1 MHQYKERD
9 GEEDRQPGGHVKR
22 REEGCVLRRMLD
34 ALVPGKR
41 WRGRQTTRS
50 TCQEKGRRVRAKK
63 NVRCTT
69 TGKRRR
75 GRQTTRWTCQEKG
88 RRVRAK
94 KNVKMHQYQER
105 DGEEDR
111 QPGGHVKRRDEGCVL
126 RRMLDAPLQERDGEE
141 DRQPGGHVKRRE
153 EGCVL
158 RRMLRCTST
167 RKETERK
174 TDNQVDMSR
183 EGKKGAC

>member
-1 MHQYKERD
+1 MHQYQEGD

-22 REEGCVLRRMLD
+22 RDEGHVLRRMLD
-34 ALVPGKR
+34 APVTGKR
-41 WRGRQTTRS
+41 RRGSQTAGW
-50 TCQEKGRRVRAKK
+50 TCQEKGRRARAKK

-88 RRVRAK
+88 RRARAK
-94 KNVKMHQYQER
+94 KNV
-105 DGEEDR
+105 
-111 QPGGHVKRRDEGCVL
+111 
-126 RRMLDAPLQERDGEE
+126 
-141 DRQPGGHVKRRE
+141 
-153 EGCVL
+153 
-158 RRMLRCTST
+158 RCTST

-183 EGKKGAC
+183 EGTKGTC